1 MALFQRRRKHNLQVL
16 HCESEQGA
24 AEAPSRETERL
35 LRVSRL
41 LQEGKYTGIKRKYS
55 PPKIC
60 LVSIP
65 CDGHGTFVPQYPQGS
80 RLMLCVLHFAGRGWH
95 SKAKYLAVA
104 YLPRALRKYLK
115 LGRTRCIS
123 SCPNEAKEPY
133 DVLLRIRLKAG
144 VREGMI
150 IFGCSGS
157 STQVVAM
164 RDARL
169 PDKT

>member
-1 MALFQRRRKHNLQVL
+1 MQRK
-16 HCESEQGA
+16 
-24 AEAPSRETERL
+24 L
-35 LRVSRL
+35 LRGRLSAFCASRDCYKKENIQVSRDV
-41 LQEGKYTGIKRKYS
+41 KYS